1 VASTASRHVQAE
13 REIDLLS
20 ILSFHGNR
28 FREPLQCGG
37 YFMEEVWKKS
47 IEILW

>member
-28 FREPLQCGG
+28 FREPLQCGDIS
-37 YFMEEVWKKS
+37 WKRYGKNP
-47 IEILW
+47 